1 MSRAGLG
8 LALVWLLSA
17 AALFLRAAAD
27 PGLSPVALACL
38 PWLVWAT
45 LPRSGSEPAAQD
57 ALAAWLAAPL
67 VVLALALERARGR
80 ELGAALLVAG
90 AFALL
95 AGLYGAAARRPGRA
109 LYASAW
115 FALVVGVPLLSR
127 VLESAGAPLF
137 GRAPRALEF
146 AAQASPLGW
155 SVARLQAPAAGAGLE
170 LPWTALGLGAALWLA
185 GRAWEARTRT

>member
-17 AALFLRAAAD
+17 AALFLRQASD

-45 LPRSGSEPAAQD
+45 LPRSGSEPAALD
-57 ALAAWLAAPL
+57 ALAPWLAAPL
-67 VVLALALERARGR
+67 VVLALALERARGH
-80 ELGAALLVAG
+80 ELGGALLVAG
-90 AFALL
+90 ASALL
-95 AGLYGAAARRPGRA
+95 AGLYAAAARRGRRG
-109 LYASAW
+109 LYAAAW
-115 FALVVGVPLLSR
+115 FALVAGAPLLAR

-137 GRAPRALEF
+137 GRAPRALEL

-155 SVARLQAPAAGAGLE
+155 SVARLQAPAPGAGLE
-170 LPWTALGLGAALWLA
+170 LPWIALGLGAALWLA
-185 GRAWEARTRT
+185 CGRREARG